1 MGEVFKLNHCYNM
14 DCLPAMEL
22 FPDNYFD
29 LAVVDPPYF
38 SGPERRGFYGSKV
51 SKIGVH
57 RDYPVSPAWS
67 KPEPEY
73 FKELFRVCRHYIVW
87 GCNYFDYQ
95 FSTGRIVWDKCNG
108 NSSFSDCEIAATNL
122 FSSVRMFRYMW
133 SGMMQGKSITEG
145 DTMQG
150 NKSLNEKRIHPTQK
164 PVALYDWIFKN
175 YAEPGQKILDTHL
188 GSGSSRIAAYEAGL
202 TKVNGVATSGPKVI
216 QAGEKGSPDW
226 IVRRLIPLECGR
238 LQGFPD
244 GWAEIAPLTSPQEFP
259 FWREV
264 YARDCEIKGKR
275 PSRKIVQGGSTES
288 DKALMRWHD
297 GLHSMAAEYA
307 MWGNGMSLPNALFFV
322 KNAFRELGKPAEN
335 VKLGSLFDGSGTM
348 PLCAVMCGGRAVWA
362 SEVEP
367 YPIAVTRTH
376 LPHMKHLGSVKDVRG
391 DKIEPVDI
399 ITFGSPCQDL
409 SIAGKRAG
417 LGGGRSGL
425 FWEAIRIIIEM
436 LVATNGK
443 YPRFVIWENVPG
455 ALSSNGGKDFETVLN
470 ELLRIRGFA
479 GGRAD
484 KPILQHGKW
493 GGLRKLRSCCLSNR
507 QCSILGNPPAQAQSI
522 CCLRYS

>member
-1 MGEVFKLNHCYNM
+1 MGEVFKLNHCYNV

-73 FKELFRVCRHYIVW
+73 FRELFRVCRHYIVW

-95 FSTGRIVWDKCNG
+95 FATGRIVWDKCNG

-202 TKVNGVATSGPKVI
+202 GFIGFEIDPFYFQLEEERFSEYTSQTSLFHMEGVVVFERKGTEWNFEPCIPQGEEVTGLTTDCYSWHDRMVATKPCGGG
-216 QAGEKGSPDW
+216 GE
-226 IVRRLIPLECGR
+226 
-238 LQGFPD
+238 
-244 GWAEIAPLTSPQEFP
+244 
-259 FWREV
+259 
-264 YARDCEIKGKR
+264 
-275 PSRKIVQGGSTES
+275 
-288 DKALMRWHD
+288 
-297 GLHSMAAEYA
+297 AA
-307 MWGNGMSLPNALFFV
+307 
-322 KNAFRELGKPAEN
+322 
-335 VKLGSLFDGSGTM
+335 GSL
-348 PLCAVMCGGRAVWA
+348 
-362 SEVEP
+362 
-367 YPIAVTRTH
+367 H
-376 LPHMKHLGSVKDVRG
+376 
-391 DKIEPVDI
+391 
-399 ITFGSPCQDL
+399 
-409 SIAGKRAG
+409 
-417 LGGGRSGL
+417 
-425 FWEAIRIIIEM
+425 
-436 LVATNGK
+436 
-443 YPRFVIWENVPG
+443 
-455 ALSSNGGKDFETVLN
+455 N
-470 ELLRIRGFA
+470 EDPQRM
-479 GGRAD
+479 
-484 KPILQHGKW
+484 
-493 GGLRKLRSCCLSNR
+493 
-507 QCSILGNPPAQAQSI
+507 
-522 CCLRYS
+522 